1 MDRAPKCLVRELG
14 GWIVHPRWTG
24 LSFRLLNLMRFD
36 DNIYD
41 VYYILLYTVMFR
53 LIFQLS
59 IHLFV
64 FKSVC
69 LSLLRLFPS
78 SNGEGGRQLY
88 KFIEDYSLNQQF
100 VHLSIFSSRGRSRYI
115 DISTIYILSKLRY

>member
-24 LSFRLLNLMRFD
+24 LSFRLLNLVRFD

-53 LIFQLS
+53 SIFQLS

-88 KFIEDYSLNQQF
+88 KFIED
-100 VHLSIFSSRGRSRYI
+100 
-115 DISTIYILSKLRY
+115 

>member
-41 VYYILLYTVMFR
+41 VYYILLYTVIFR
-53 LIFQLS
+53 LIFQLP

-64 FKSVC
+64 CKYVC

-88 KFIEDYSLNQQF
+88 KFIEDYKSKTFDTNSL
-100 VHLSIFSSRGRSRYI
+100 
-115 DISTIYILSKLRY
+115 IL